1 MKSNRF
7 AAVLSALILSAA
19 VPYSLFPVPTSSYYE
34 KWENAPLGIAI
45 TRCDFSTRGVYVKF
59 ETDLN
64 PPYYVGIYRPDE
76 ENLGRRLPVAE
87 KETRIKE
94 AFFPGDYTSVTLF
107 AQVMTKDVVD
117 RYAGDEV
124 GRHVLTREEADNYM
138 SVIRNAAPYVNHDA
152 ASTFEI
158 DRRNTME
165 LIEDYTW
172 VGFVKTAD
180 MNLTINLRGIKYE
193 IDPDVVTTNVSIQK
207 IVQDVVFTNVST
219 RVLSDQTVYSVTTN
233 SGVMETIDLNLT
245 YRNEVFTNE
254 NAKGGFIISDWS
266 FYGQH
271 NDHAVVCVTNYTHDT
286 LRPVPHNYSLRLRD
300 GSADVGTGYRIM
312 MFEDSGVCQAQRAY
326 SARTNMSDAVVLPA
340 GFRALSSHNGY
351 IYTTDWHGRRY
362 FQKVTNRVDHIFR

>member
-34 KWENAPLGIAI
+34 QWENAPLGIAI

-76 ENLGRRLPVAE
+76 ENLGRRLPIAE

-117 RYAGDEV
+117 RYADDEY
-124 GRHVLTREEADNYM
+124 GRRTLTREETDGYM
-138 SVIRNAAPYVNHDA
+138 SVIRNAAPYVNRN
-152 ASTFEI
+152 ASGTFEI

-165 LIEDYTW
+165 LLEDYTW

-180 MNLTINLRGIKYE
+180 TNLTLNLRGIKYE
-193 IDPDVVTTNVSIQK
+193 VDPDAVTTNVSISK

-219 RVLSDQTVYSVTTN
+219 LVSSSQTVYRVETN
-233 SGVMETIDLNLT
+233 SGVIATIDLGLT
-245 YRNEVFTNE
+245 YTKRVSTNE
-254 NAKGGFIISDWS
+254 NAWGGFIISDWS

-271 NDHAVVCVTNYTHDT
+271 NDHAVCVTNYSHNT

-312 MFEDSGVCQAQRAY
+312 MFENSGVCQAQRAY
-326 SARTNMSDAVVLPA
+326 SSRTNMSDAVVLPA